1 MLDWILEKRYRFA
14 TVLFAYFGLHVV
26 IRVCISGSLDFDES
40 EQAFL
45 SQWFSLGYNSQPPL
59 YTWMQTA
66 LFHLFGYGVMP
77 LALLKNVLLAL
88 TYLCVFGT
96 VRKATGNA
104 AMALVA
110 SLAMMTIPQIAWE
123 SHRDLSHTVA
133 VTFAVSLLVY
143 CVVSL
148 RHQPHWKWYVAIGL
162 TCGFGLMSKY
172 NFGIVILAVMA
183 AAVSVPSYRRW
194 LLDRRLILSVVVATV
209 LIAPHT
215 YWAVDHLQLASS
227 KTISTLTREQTDSWG
242 SNVSHG
248 VYALVTSTLACC
260 LLTLAIFLVAF
271 RDSLKNV
278 YLQWKSNSIAADPT
292 TLLIER
298 FLLIVAIA
306 LMMLVLSGHALEF
319 KNRWI
324 QPFACLFPAYLML
337 RVGRF
342 ANSDR
347 VAMNRVCISAVT
359 LMAVVLIAIVA
370 RPMLSQKRNKFI
382 WLNIPYP
389 QFAETIENEI
399 GEAPAIII
407 TPHMHS
413 AGNLKLQFPNSLVIA
428 MDQRHLVDSESLLKI
443 IARGNQQV
451 VVATDV
457 CTPSA
462 HEKLSEFAIEIVGQ
476 PTDQLLWRSREYRYL
491 YGDESA
497 NTTLGFARLEHS
509 IDPIAAIYDP
519 LSASDR
525 IGALPQETATH

>member
-1 MLDWILEKRYRFA
+1 MLDWILQKRYRFA
-14 TVLFAYFGLHVV
+14 AVLLAYFGLHVV
-26 IRVCISGSLDFDES
+26 VRVCISGSLDFDES

-45 SQWFSLGYNSQPPL
+45 SQWISLGYNSQPPL

-66 LFHLFGYGVMP
+66 LFHVFGYGVMP

-96 VRKATGNA
+96 VQKATSNA

-110 SLAMMTIPQIAWE
+110 SLAMMTIPQISWE

-172 NFGIVILAVMA
+172 NFAIVIFAVIT

-194 LLDRRLILSVVVATV
+194 LFDRRLILSVVVAAV

-215 YWAVDHLQLASS
+215 YWAIEHLQLASS
-227 KTISTLTREQTDSWG
+227 KTISTLTNEQTDSWG

-248 VYALVTSTLACC
+248 AYALVTSTLACC
-260 LLTLAIFLVAF
+260 LLTLGIFLIAF
-271 RDSLKNV
+271 RDSLKNIYV
-278 YLQWKSNSIAADPT
+278 QWKSNSIAADPT

-298 FLLIVAIA
+298 FFLIVGFA
-306 LMMLVLSGHALEF
+306 LMMLVLSGNALEF

-324 QPFACLFPAYLML
+324 QPFVCLFPAYLVL

-342 ANSDR
+342 ASSDR

-359 LMAVVLIAIVA
+359 LMAVVLIAIVV
-370 RPMLSQKRNKFI
+370 RPMFSQKRNRFI

-389 QFAETIENEI
+389 QFAQTIEDEI

-407 TPHMHS
+407 APHMHS
-413 AGNLKLQFPNSLVIA
+413 AGNLKLQFPSSLVIS
-428 MDQRHLVDSESLLKI
+428 MDQRHLVNSESLLRI
-443 IARGNQQV
+443 LAGGNQQV
-451 VVATDV
+451 VVASDA
-457 CTPSA
+457 CPPSA
-462 HEKLSEFAIEIVGQ
+462 NEQLSEFAIEIVGQ
-476 PTDQLLWRSREYRYL
+476 PTDRLVWQTRQYRYL

-497 NTTLGFARLEHS
+497 KTTLGFARLEQS

-525 IGALPQETATH
+525 IGAMPSQTATR

>member
-1 MLDWILEKRYRFA
+1 MLDWILKKRHRFLL
-14 TVLFAYFGLHVV
+14 VLLAYFGLHVV

-45 SQWFSLGYNSQPPL
+45 SQWLSLGYNSQPPL
-59 YTWMQTA
+59 YTWMQTG
-66 LFHLFGYGVMP
+66 LFQIFGYGVMP

-110 SLAMMTIPQIAWE
+110 SLAMMSIPQIAWE

-148 RHQPHWKWYVAIGL
+148 RHHPHWMWYVAIGL

-172 NFGIVILAVMA
+172 NFAIVIFAVMA
-183 AAVSVPSYRRW
+183 AAISVPSYRRC
-194 LLDRRLILSVVVATV
+194 LLDRRLILSVVVAAV
-209 LIAPHT
+209 LISPHV

-227 KTISTLTREQTDSWG
+227 KTISTLTTEQTDHWG
-242 SNVSHG
+242 SNVAHG
-248 VYALVTSTLACC
+248 IYALVTSTLACC
-260 LLTLAIFLVAF
+260 ILTLAIFAIAF
-271 RDSLKNV
+271 RGSLKNI
-278 YLQWKSNSIAADPT
+278 YLQWKSNTESADAT
-292 TLLIER
+292 TLLVER
-298 FLLIVAIA
+298 FLLVVGVS
-306 LMMLVLSGHALEF
+306 LVLLVLSGYALEF

-337 RVGRF
+337 RVGRY
-342 ANSDR
+342 ATTDR
-347 VAMNRVCISAVT
+347 VAMNRVCITAVT
-359 LMAVVLIAIVA
+359 FMAVVLIAIVA
-370 RPMLSQKRNKFI
+370 RPMFAQKRNKFI

-389 QFAETIENEI
+389 EFAKTVEDQI

-407 TPHMHS
+407 TPHMHC
-413 AGNLKLQFPNSLVIA
+413 AGNLKLQFPESLVIA

-443 IARGNQQV
+443 IARGNQPV
-451 VVATDV
+451 IVATDE
-457 CTPSA
+457 CMP
-462 HEKLSEFAIEIVGQ
+462 HDHDRLSEFAIEIVGQ
-476 PTDQLLWRSREYRYL
+476 PTDRLYWQSNQYRYL

-497 NTTLGFARLEHS
+497 KTTLGFARLEHS
-509 IDPIAAIYDP
+509 VDPIAAIYDP

-525 IGALPQETATH
+525 IGALPFETQSR